1 MAPCPCLDTGEI
13 EAEVEGVSAH
23 ASHDVLPGWALLAIY
38 AAGFVITAR
47 VMFMTSDGEDRAE
60 DRFASVCV
68 GLIWPLVLVIF
79 IACGLVAL
87 PTLGAKTKRDRQ
99 VRAAAAERER
109 RRLTAR
115 TAELEAENERLRKAA
130 GEL

>member
-1 MAPCPCLDTGEI
+1 MHGMPGDGLEQVSGDL
-13 EAEVEGVSAH
+13 VSAP

-47 VMFMTSDGEDRAE
+47 VMFMTSDGADRAE

-68 GLIWPLVLVIF
+68 GLIWPLALAIF
-79 IACGLVAL
+79 IVCGLVAL
-87 PTLGAKTKRDRQ
+87 PTLGAKTKGDRQ

-109 RRLTAR
+109 RNLGAR
-115 TAELEAENERLRKAA
+115 IAQLEAENERMRKAM
-130 GEL
+130 GEP